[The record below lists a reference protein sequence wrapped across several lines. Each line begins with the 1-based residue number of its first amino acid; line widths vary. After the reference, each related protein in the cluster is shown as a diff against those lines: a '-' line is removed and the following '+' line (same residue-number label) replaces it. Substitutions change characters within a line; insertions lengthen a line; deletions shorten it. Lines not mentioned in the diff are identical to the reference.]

1 MHELQVR
8 DKKRSSGKF
17 IRYLQN
23 KLGNF
28 AWRKPLMTSPD
39 DKSRRLPWI
48 GIVLGI
54 GLMGGAL
61 YLLSR

>member
-8 DKKRSSGKF
+8 HKKRSSGKF

-23 KLGNF
+23 KMGHF
-28 AWRKPLMTSPD
+28 AWRKPGMTSPD